1 MHLSYTRLLRSHY
14 GDGDGGGD
22 DDNRTTTAAKV
33 AATAMV
39 LVKIKNASAKNRLS
53 TYYHSGIK
61 LYSV

>member
-1 MHLSYTRLLRSHY
+1 MEIT
-14 GDGDGGGD
+14 GDGGGD